1 MSLSKSLNTASMNV
15 DSLEENM
22 RHFVIKY
29 EQGCRKASDLV
40 SKEALQVREVIAR
53 ESERTDGALRDQ
65 STQIS
70 TKIQQVFDRHAEN
83 LSRAQFKEKLLN
95 SVKYTGMN
103 ERANQIENAHT
114 DTFGWLFAE
123 LDESSNSDDVWG
135 NNDDAPSYS
144 DDEACNHGHK
154 KFAGAVWS
162 SFTDWL
168 QSDLS
173 IYWIMGKPGSG
184 KSTLTKYILSEPRTK
199 ITLERWRSSVIML
212 NHHFW
217 RPGNLLQRSIKG
229 MLCSIVYQLVL
240 TIPEASEYTLANVV
254 DVSQKDNDTDWS
266 VFELQQLCLGLIMH
280 CGKPLCL
287 IIDGLDECGP
297 EDDHQ
302 RLLETLERIRLQNV
316 KIIAS
321 SRNEPTFERRFRHE
335 PQLRMQDL
343 MADDL
348 RTYAK
353 DMLRKDIGNN
363 VKFFTE
369 LVEEAEG
376 VFLWLVLVVQSIN
389 RGLDNGERLTDLRER
404 MKSLPKRLN
413 DLYMDMWDRLNDDG
427 ELYRRSAA
435 LYFRLAMAARG
446 TQLGC
451 AKHGL
456 SIMEMMLA
464 SFEKTHYAFSNS
476 PVISTSQL
484 LEECEG
490 FRKRVEIRCA
500 GLLGIYGKST
510 GSIHAGNAILE
521 TESALLEYTDKKM
534 GFQFIHRSAHDFLVD
549 TIEGQDILK
558 HEGMSSED
566 LSLRVLTACLRAS
579 ELVFLLLRKATRDR
593 EAHCIYPSHEVVIY
607 LCDLSSIANARGSD
621 VEALFSLCYELYSSS
636 VLLLNHWDTHVT
648 RTAAFFGV
656 ASFFPNLHRYSTP
669 IIENRV
675 VGKATRSAILLSVVS
690 IGQRTFPLKL
700 ARWLLR
706 LREIDVNLKCPL
718 FAFWAPTPSAV
729 YTLEDIGPQDHIKAS
744 PFTRL
749 LGFGLEHLEWGPIV
763 STRQRHQTAQ
773 FLQMISEFALQGA
786 DFRST
791 LFLAISLDAL
801 KDLREES
808 TEHRVLPGLFHMS
821 AWDFF
826 KWTSECDDESILCV
840 VAFEATTVI
849 ETMLDNVPET
859 ALSHDSTDEDEY
871 NSGQDESSFS
881 EIETATTFLSQ
892 RCHEDACGAN
902 DRVIGLLQ
910 PCGNFVDMPYRQMSA
925 RDSADLMGMIW
936 TCTAHHGPC
945 WADTKFKIREL
956 VARSPFSSI
965 GFRDYLRDM
974 GCFDEYAAHKL
985 VSEYQEGL

>member
-1 MSLSKSLNTASMNV
+1 MFLSKSLNTASMNI

-22 RHFVIKY
+22 RHFVIRY
-29 EQGCRKASDLV
+29 EQGCRKTSDLV
-40 SKEALQVREVIAR
+40 SREALQVREVIAR
-53 ESERTDGALRDQ
+53 ESERTAGALRDQ

-70 TKIQQVFDRHAEN
+70 TKFQQVFDRHAEN

-95 SVKYTGMN
+95 SVKYAGMN

-114 DTFGWLFAE
+114 HTFGWLFAE
-123 LDESSNSDDVWG
+123 LDEASNSDDEASNDDDEAS
-135 NNDDAPSYS
+135 NNDDEASNN
-144 DDEACNHGHK
+144 DDEARNHEHQK
-154 KFAGAVWS
+154 LAGAVWS

-199 ITLERWRSSVIML
+199 IALERWRPSVIIA

-229 MLCSIVYQLVL
+229 MLCSIVYQLVRS
-240 TIPEASEYTLANVV
+240 IPQASEYALANVV

-266 VFELQQLCLGLIMH
+266 VPELQQLCLGLIRH
-280 CGKPLCL
+280 CAKPLCL

-302 RLLETLERIRLQNV
+302 RLLETLERIKLQNV

-353 DMLRKDIGNN
+353 DMLRMDISNN
-363 VKFFTE
+363 PKFVTE

-376 VFLWLVLVVQSIN
+376 VFIWLVLVVQSIN
-389 RGLDNGERLTDLRER
+389 RGLDNGECLKDLRKR

-413 DLYMDMWDRLNDDG
+413 DLYRDMWNRLNDDG
-427 ELYRRSAA
+427 DLYRRSAA

-451 AKHGL
+451 VKYGL

-476 PVISTSQL
+476 PVISASQL

-510 GSIHAGNAILE
+510 GSIPVGKAFLE
-521 TESALLEYTDKKM
+521 TEDALIEYADKSM

-549 TIEGQDILK
+549 TIEGQDILR

-566 LSLRVLTACLRAS
+566 LGLRVFTASLRAS

-593 EAHCIYPSHEVVIY
+593 GAHGKYPSREVVIY
-607 LCDLSSIANARGSD
+607 LCDLSSIANAGGSD
-621 VEALFSLCYELYSSS
+621 LGALFSLCYELYSSS
-636 VLLLNHWDTHVT
+636 ALLLNHGDMHAT

-675 VGKATRSAILLSVVS
+675 VGRATRSAIL
-690 IGQRTFPLKL
+690 
-700 ARWLLR
+700 
-706 LREIDVNLKCPL
+706 
-718 FAFWAPTPSAV
+718 
-729 YTLEDIGPQDHIKAS
+729 
-744 PFTRL
+744 
-749 LGFGLEHLEWGPIV
+749 
-763 STRQRHQTAQ
+763 
-773 FLQMISEFALQGA
+773 
-786 DFRST
+786 
-791 LFLAISLDAL
+791 
-801 KDLREES
+801 
-808 TEHRVLPGLFHMS
+808 
-821 AWDFF
+821 
-826 KWTSECDDESILCV
+826 
-840 VAFEATTVI
+840 
-849 ETMLDNVPET
+849 
-859 ALSHDSTDEDEY
+859 
-871 NSGQDESSFS
+871 
-881 EIETATTFLSQ
+881 
-892 RCHEDACGAN
+892 
-902 DRVIGLLQ
+902 
-910 PCGNFVDMPYRQMSA
+910 
-925 RDSADLMGMIW
+925 
-936 TCTAHHGPC
+936 
-945 WADTKFKIREL
+945 
-956 VARSPFSSI
+956 
-965 GFRDYLRDM
+965 
-974 GCFDEYAAHKL
+974 
-985 VSEYQEGL
+985 